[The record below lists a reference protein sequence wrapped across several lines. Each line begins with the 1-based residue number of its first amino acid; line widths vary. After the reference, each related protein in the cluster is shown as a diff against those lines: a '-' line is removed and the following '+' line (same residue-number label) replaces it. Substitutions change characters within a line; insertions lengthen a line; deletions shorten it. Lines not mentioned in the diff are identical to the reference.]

1 MKAGEKEA
9 SVYFPAGSAWFDFY
23 TGQQHQGGATDT
35 ISVEQDHIPVFVRA
49 GAFVP
54 MSPLVQNTRDYSAK
68 KLELHYY
75 HDASV
80 KKSAGKL
87 YDDDGETANAY
98 ETGAY
103 TLMHFSSQA
112 NTAQLKISLQAQT
125 GVHAEAAD
133 RNIAL
138 HIHNIAS
145 KPASVILQGK
155 AAPFSWDETK
165 KQLLI
170 DAHWQKNSK
179 AELLIKL
186 IK

>member
-1 MKAGEKEA
+1 
-9 SVYFPAGSAWFDFY
+9 
-23 TGQQHQGGATDT
+23 
-35 ISVEQDHIPVFVRA
+35 
-49 GAFVP
+49 